1 MDIYAENILEHY
13 RNPQNKGLL
22 KNPDISFKDTN
33 PLCGDEIE
41 IQILLDEE
49 KIRDIRFN
57 GKGCAISQAAAS
69 MLTEMAKGKSLKD
82 VLGMDKQELLD
93 TLGVQLS
100 AVRLKCGLLAYKV
113 LKAGVCKHLHV
124 EMSESEM

>member
-13 RNPQNKGLL
+13 RNPQNFGKLP
-22 KNPDISFKDTN
+22 KADISFKDNN

-41 IQILLDEE
+41 IQILLNHD
-49 KIRDIRFN
+49 KIKEIRFN

-69 MLTEMAKGKSLKD
+69 MLTEMAKGKSLRE

-124 EMSESEM
+124 EMSGE

>member
-1 MDIYAENILEHY
+1 MDMYAENILEHY
-13 RNPQNKGLL
+13 RHPQNKGTLP
-22 KNPDISFKDTN
+22 KHDISFKDNN

-41 IQILLDEE
+41 IQVLLE
-49 KIRDIRFN
+49 KDKVKDIRFD

-69 MLTEMAKGKSLKD
+69 MLTEMVKGKTLKE

-113 LKAGVCKHLHV
+113 LKAGVCKRLHV
-124 EMSESEM
+124 EMSEGEI

>member
-1 MDIYAENILEHY
+1 MDMYAENILEHY
-13 RNPQNKGLL
+13 RHPQNKGIL
-22 KNPDISFKDTN
+22 KHADISFRDNN

-41 IQILLDEE
+41 IQVLLE
-49 KIRDIRFN
+49 KDKVKDIKFS

-69 MLTEMAKGKSLKD
+69 MLTEMVKGRSLKD

-113 LKAGVCKHLHV
+113 LKAGVFKHLHI
-124 EMSESEM
+124 EMGEEE